1 MKKIVLFLIALFLFF
16 INCWVFAADKKV
28 TFTSWWNTF
37 STTNLLSN
45 ISFSNTTWS
54 WLYFFTLNNWK
65 WERVLVSTWTIKPLD
80 WFMVYNKNK
89 SSVEMTLDYK
99 KNLSQEEALF
109 SKKLT
114 VWWNL
119 IWLTTISNPF
129 SDLIQ
134 KKSILVD
141 FIWFT
146 NWIKYSIYKWD
157 LDIPFQLWKSYL
169 VYMPQS
175 WVYNW
180 TQDLLIDTKDNSNTK
195 NLDNI
200 INLTWSYSLGE
211 QSIVAWAKNQRLIS
225 FNIKANEVSS
235 INITRM
241 KFTQSWDI
249 LSNNII
255 NIKLVVNNMIVSTK
269 NMTTWNPNYLDFN
282 DINFTIP
289 KNWDAQIDVVAD
301 FSANL
306 TGNSFQ
312 LLLSWE
318 NIDATDSNWLKLSS
332 SNINLNSSWPLFTF
346 KNNWNSSL
354 NFSSDS
360 PSSMALTHSS
370 TGLVLAKYNIS
381 ASYDDLKLT
390 DLYLYNKWT
399 ADLWSSIK
407 SISLYDVNWN
417 KLSWWSILGSQTI
430 YFSLWSNSNFVIP
443 RNTSNST
450 LIVSAVFND
459 ITDSS
464 KTNKTVE
471 LAIWTWSYNGSVANW
486 YSNWAVLVSQ
496 SNWNYV
502 TNMNSFSS
510 TAKLNLLVR
519 SYPIVVNGDATYST
533 NTFTITADSNNRI
546 QIVSLTWTLVNPINW
561 PTNFIL
567 YKDRQFSD
575 NVIASGVLLPWTY
588 GEFYM
593 NFAYPID
600 ISAWTTKKF
609 VLEFS
614 WASGVSV
621 DSKRIFRIID
631 LSYNDMMDTGTPNQ
645 VLIPTINS
653 YYNVWLPT
661 VESTYI
667 Y

>member
-16 INCWVFAADKKV
+16 INCGVFAADKKV
-28 TFTSWWNTF
+28 TFTSGWNTF

-45 ISFSNTTWS
+45 ISFSNTTGS
-54 WLYFFTLNNWK
+54 GLYFFTLNNGK
-65 WERVLVSTWTIKPLD
+65 WERVLVSTGTIKPLD
-80 WFMVYNKNK
+80 GFMVYNKNK

-114 VWWNL
+114 VGWNL
-119 IWLTTISNPF
+119 IGLTTISNPF

-141 FIWFT
+141 FIGFT
-146 NWIKYSIYKWD
+146 NGIKYSIYKGD
-157 LDIPFQLWKSYL
+157 LDIPFQLGKSYL

-175 WVYNW
+175 GVYNG

-200 INLTWSYSLGE
+200 INLTGSYSLGE
-211 QSIVAWAKNQRLIS
+211 QSIVAGAKNQRLIS

-241 KFTQSWDI
+241 KFTQSGDI

-269 NMTTWNPNYLDFN
+269 NMTTGNPNYLDFN

-289 KNWDAQIDVVAD
+289 KNGDAQIDVVAD

-312 LLLSWE
+312 LLLSGE
-318 NIDATDSNWLKLSS
+318 NIDATDSNGLKLSS
-332 SNINLNSSWPLFTF
+332 SNINLNSSGPLFTF
-346 KNNWNSSL
+346 KNNGNSSL

-390 DLYLYNKWT
+390 DLYLYNKGT
-399 ADLWSSIK
+399 ADLGSSIK
-407 SISLYDVNWN
+407 SISLYDVNGN
-417 KLSWWSILGSQTI
+417 KLSGGSILGSQTI
-430 YFSLWSNSNFVIP
+430 YFSLGSNSNFVIP

-471 LAIWTWSYNGSVANW
+471 LAIGTGSYNGSVANG
-486 YSNWAVLVSQ
+486 YSNGAVLVSQ
-496 SNWNYV
+496 SNGNYV

-546 QIVSLTWTLVNPINW
+546 QIVSLTGTLVNPING

-575 NVIASGVLLPWTY
+575 NVIASGVLLPGTY

-600 ISAWTTKKF
+600 ISAGTTKKF

-614 WASGVSV
+614 GASGVSV

-653 YYNVWLPT
+653 YYNVGLPT